1 MITNLEIPKN
11 VTAKAGQTLGEV
23 RLPDGWTFDDNPAT
37 IISGLGGELF
47 TVSYGIERY
56 IPIIIK
62 IIR

>member
-1 MITNLEIPKN
+1 MITNLDVPKN
-11 VTAKAGQTLGEV
+11 ITAKAGQTLSEV
-23 RLPDGWTFDDNPAT
+23 QLPNGWTFDDNPAT

-47 TVSYGIERY
+47 TVSHGTDRY